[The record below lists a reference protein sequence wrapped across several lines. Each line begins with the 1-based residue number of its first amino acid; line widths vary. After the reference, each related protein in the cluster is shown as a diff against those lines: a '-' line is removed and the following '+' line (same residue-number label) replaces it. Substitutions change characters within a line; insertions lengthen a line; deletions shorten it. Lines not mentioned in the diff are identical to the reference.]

1 MKYLI
6 TISYDGTNFYG
17 FQRLNDKRTVQ
28 KEIEDALSIINKN
41 KVEIKGAGR
50 TDKGVHA
57 YGQRASFNLDINIPS
72 NRLINAINS
81 LIGNDIRVTD
91 CIEVDDDFHA
101 RFNVI
106 EKEYVYKI
114 NNGIYDPLK
123 YNYTYHISKT
133 LDINKMKEVSKLFI
147 GGHDFSNFV
156 AGTRDNSNA
165 IIHNIDIKKEDDLIT
180 IKFIGKSF
188 YRYMVRNLVGA
199 ILDYTLGKVSLD
211 DIKNALDKPDESV
224 SFSCASPNG
233 LYLMNIKYE

>member
-28 KEIEDALSIINKN
+28 KEIEDALTVINKSN
-41 KVEIKGAGR
+41 VEIKGAGR

-57 YGQRASFNLDINIPS
+57 YGQRASFSLDCNVPPE
-72 NRLINAINS
+72 RLINAINS
-81 LIGNDIRVTD
+81 LIGDDVRVTD
-91 CIEVDDDFHA
+91 CKIVNDDFHA

-114 NNGIYDPLK
+114 NNGKYDPLK
-123 YNYTYHISKT
+123 YNYTYYINKP
-133 LDINKMKEVSKLFI
+133 LDLNKMKDVANIFI
-147 GGHDFSNFV
+147 GEHDFSNFV

-165 IIHNIDIKKEDDLIT
+165 VIYDIIINKEDDLIT

-211 DIKNALDKPDESV
+211 DIKNALDNPDNPK